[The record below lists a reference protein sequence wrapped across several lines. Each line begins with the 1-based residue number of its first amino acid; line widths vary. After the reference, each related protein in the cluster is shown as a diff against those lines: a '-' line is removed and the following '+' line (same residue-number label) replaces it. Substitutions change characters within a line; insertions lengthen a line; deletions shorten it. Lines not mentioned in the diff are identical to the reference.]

1 MRILLT
7 GGSGF
12 IGRNLRESWAGTH
25 DVVAPGHR
33 ELELTD
39 SVQVQRFLAQGR
51 FDAVIH
57 SATTPGHR
65 NAAVVPDLASRN
77 IRMFLNFAQHTDLYG
92 RMVYLSSGA
101 IYDTRDPIVRAR
113 EDDYKTRLPEDS
125 HGFSKH
131 VIARLLEGHA
141 NIYELRLF
149 GVFGKYEDY
158 AIRFISNAICKALY
172 GLPITLRQNRRFDY
186 VPVSDLATVIDRFL
200 LSATPGSSYN
210 VTSDETVELLAL
222 AHMVRDLGGH
232 ADVVVAQPGLGP
244 EYSGDNSRLKQVLG
258 KLPFPPMQAAV
269 RDLFHWYRDHLH
281 FVDKAQLLNDK

>member
-12 IGRNLRESWAGTH
+12 IGRNLRECWAGTH
-25 DVVAPGHR
+25 DVVAPAHR

-39 SVQVQRFLAQGR
+39 SGQVQRFLERGR
-51 FDAVIH
+51 FDAVVH

-77 IRMFLNFAQHTDLYG
+77 IRMFLNFARHADLYG

-101 IYDTRDPIVRAR
+101 IYDMRGPIVRAR
-113 EDDYKTRLPEDS
+113 EEDYEARLPEDA

-131 VIARLLEGHA
+131 VIARLLERHA

-158 AIRFISNAICKALY
+158 AIRFISNAICKALH

-186 VPVSDLATVIDRFL
+186 VPIGSLAAIVDHFL
-200 LSATPGSSYN
+200 STSTPGRAYN
-210 VTSDETVELLAL
+210 VTSDETVELLAI
-222 AHMVRDLGGH
+222 ARMVRDLAGN
-232 ADVVVAQPGLGP
+232 ADIAVAQPGLGP
-244 EYSGDNSRLKQVLG
+244 EYSGDNNRLKQALA
-258 KLPFPPMQAAV
+258 KLPFPPLEVAV
-269 RDLFHWYRDHLH
+269 RELFEWYRANPQL
-281 FVDKAQLLNDK
+281 VDATQLLHDK